1 MVQKE
6 QRYTEMNAEY
16 IASGIIVLLL
26 LFYLMYAL
34 LKPEK
39 F

>member
-1 MVQKE
+1 
-6 QRYTEMNAEY
+6 MNAEY

-26 LFYLMYAL
+26 LVYLMYAL